1 MTETVAVTHLVFLHC
16 LVGTREAIFIKER
29 MTRNG
34 INVAASVGVPSGSLW
49 TPADCH
55 VVLDC
60 AVGTLTTEPGQ
71 SSTGVHTLVVLADQ
85 LRVAVR
91 VLLTVLVPGNTAR
104 VRVAVVTWQ
113 TLTLRAATDIHT
125 LGPGAADSLHTGV
138 SSAVFKFRIAKGQK
152 VPR

>member
-1 MTETVAVTHLVFLHC
+1 MVFLHC
-16 LVGTREAIFIKER
+16 LVGTREAIFIVER
-29 MTRNG
+29 ITRNG
-34 INVAASVGVPSGSLW
+34 IIVAAVPCGSLW

-113 TLTLRAATDIHT
+113 TLTLRAATDILT
-125 LGPGAADSLHTGV
+125 LGPGATDSLHTGV